1 MDDLTAWAYKVM
13 IYPWDATEQL
23 ITILLFGKNP
33 GDGKPR
39 PEVGAIYFHA
49 DGAKLDNAAIETGDD
64 GQPRHVYHMPISM
77 YHAVLTTLREEG
89 PSLFMLQKPAG
100 SAPLCLS
107 TDEEPIGESERK

>member
-1 MDDLTAWAYKVM
+1 MEELTAWAYQVM
-13 IYPWDATEQL
+13 IYPWKQSEQL
-23 ITILLFGKNP
+23 ITILLFGKSP

-39 PEVGAIYFHA
+39 PTVGTIHFHA
-49 DGAKLDNAAIETGDD
+49 EEAELRTAAFEQGTE
-64 GQPRHVYHMPISM
+64 GQQVHVYHMPISM

-89 PSLFMLQKPAG
+89 PSLFLRQTADG